1 MEKVLYTRRS
11 VREFRD
17 EAIPNELLLKIIN
30 AGICAP
36 SARNQQPWEFII
48 VDDKSLLMKISEN
61 GSPLYAKC
69 NKAIILCFKNYDL
82 KTPHM
87 VIQDMGA
94 CCENMLLMAT
104 SLGIGSC
111 WIGTYPHE
119 DRKENLR
126 KCLNIPANLEP
137 FCGIVLGYPA
147 QDDTFKEV
155 TREAKIYYN
164 RF

>member
-1 MEKVLYTRRS
+1 MEKILYSRRS
-11 VREFRD
+11 VREFSD
-17 EAIPNELLLKIIN
+17 KEVANDLLLKIID
-30 AGICAP
+30 AGIKAP
-36 SARNQQPWEFII
+36 SAKNQQPWEFIV
-48 VDDKSLLMKISEN
+48 VDDKNLLDKISEN

-104 SLGIGSC
+104 SLGIGAC

-119 DRKENLR
+119 DRRQNLR
-126 KCLNIPANLEP
+126 QCLNIPDNLEP
-137 FCGIVLGYPA
+137 FCAIVLGYPA
-147 QDDTFKEV
+147 KDDAFKEV
-155 TREAKIYYN
+155 SRTAKVYYN

>member
-1 MEKVLYTRRS
+1 MERILYTRRS
-11 VREFRD
+11 IREFSSKEVSD
-17 EAIPNELLLKIIN
+17 DLILKIID
-30 AGICAP
+30 AGVQAP
-36 SARNQQPWEFII
+36 SAKNQQPWEFI
-48 VDDKSLLMKISEN
+48 VVNDKNLLKKISEN

-69 NKAIILCFKNYDL
+69 DKAIILCFKNYDL

-87 VIQDMGA
+87 VIQDMSA

-104 SLGIGSC
+104 SLGVGSC

-137 FCGIVLGYPA
+137 FCAIVLGYPVQSDA
-147 QDDTFKEV
+147 FRMVERQ
-155 TREAKIYYN
+155 AKIHYN
-164 RF
+164 GF